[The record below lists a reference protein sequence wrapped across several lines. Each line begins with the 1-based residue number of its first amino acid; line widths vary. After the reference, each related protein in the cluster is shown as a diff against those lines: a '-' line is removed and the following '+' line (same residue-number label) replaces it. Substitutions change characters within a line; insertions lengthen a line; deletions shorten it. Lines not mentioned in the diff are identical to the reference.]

1 MIIIDKS
8 LSKKF
13 SDIERAQRVYL
24 DPALPLVIRMDG
36 KGVTRD
42 HEVYHLIPCAEWRGP
57 FFEAAKQTVE
67 HYGSELRGTGSAVIF
82 CGMDEINIIYSR
94 GSDFLGLFD
103 DTNAIYAAVM
113 FLQEFTRRLRRMKGR
128 ETDFGISIF
137 SIQPGQE
144 EEYLSLR
151 AAYVRK
157 SALDYI
163 AKVCNLGWSDEPD
176 VMKGIYSLAE
186 RRAEKETKKEPG
198 FLEGLS
204 DAVVF
209 GNGYSV

>member
-1 MIIIDKS
+1 M
-8 LSKKF
+8 
-13 SDIERAQRVYL
+13 
-24 DPALPLVIRMDG
+24 
-36 KGVTRD
+36 
-42 HEVYHLIPCAEWRGP
+42 
-57 FFEAAKQTVE
+57 
-67 HYGSELRGTGSAVIF
+67 IF

-103 DTNAIYAAVM
+103 DTNAIYAAAM